1 MKASYWYRSGAGV
14 DPAALDLLEAIR
26 RHREAE
32 TAMRSR
38 TRREARMGESDFRAL
53 RWIVRRE
60 RSGVPPSSAELA
72 RELGVSSAA
81 AAKLVARLEAA
92 GHLDRERHPGD
103 RRVALLRA
111 RPEAHERLREVL
123 APLHERMLR
132 LAESL
137 EPGERRTV
145 VDFLD
150 RLTVVM
156 GESEP
161 AGTPRRP
168 E

>member
-1 MKASYWYRSGAGV
+1 MSGSYWHPPESA
-14 DPAALDLLEAIR
+14 DPAALEVLEAVR

-32 TAMRSR
+32 TAMR
-38 TRREARMGESDFRAL
+38 RRARHAARMGDSDFRAL

-60 RSGVPPSSAELA
+60 RMGAPPSSAELA

-103 RRVALLRA
+103 RRVMLLRT
-111 RPEAHERLREVL
+111 RPEAHEHIREML
-123 APLHERMLR
+123 GPLHERMLR

-137 EPGERRTV
+137 GPGERRTV

-150 RLTVVM
+150 RLAIVM
-156 GESEP
+156 AESDP
-161 AGTPRRP
+161 AGTPRHF

>member
-1 MKASYWYRSGAGV
+1 MSGSYWHGPGSGA
-14 DPAALDLLEAIR
+14 DPAALDVLEAIR

-53 RWIVRRE
+53 RWIVRQE
-60 RSGVPPSSAELA
+60 RMGVPPSSAELA

-81 AAKLVARLEAA
+81 AAKLVARLAAA
-92 GHLDRERHPGD
+92 GHLARERHPGD
-103 RRVALLRA
+103 RRVVLLRT
-111 RPEAHERLREVL
+111 RPEAHGRLREVL

-150 RLTVVM
+150 RLTGIM

-161 AGTPRRP
+161 AGTPRHP